1 MWAICCTGFISVQR
15 VETSIMASFHQVNE
29 AIKWERPTV
38 LRNNFLVTLRLNEDF
53 ISELYIES
61 NSISSIV
68 DKFKSPKDSKS
79 NKINCRKTNKK
90 DQLRVPFSDPQF
102 FVFQTPNHVKMLRKL
117 LDSYPMTSSNI
128 GYINTQSVRE
138 SLFQVDIFL

>member
-1 MWAICCTGFISVQR
+1 MEAVYYIHFGSKSAA
-15 VETSIMASFHQVNE
+15 ETSIMASFHQVNE

-53 ISELYIES
+53 ISDMYIES

-90 DQLRVPFSDPQF
+90 DQLWVPFSDPQF
-102 FVFQTPNHVKMLRKL
+102 FVFQTPNHVKMLRKS